1 MKDFE
6 LFRRRGQVIII
17 LRIALFLLGPEI
29 KAQGG
34 VSERVLEKVKVAFG
48 LLHFAMSPESSG
60 AQGPAANPPLAVGW
74 GGRAV
79 KREKYSFEASSL
91 DNCWSSSRKGEHN
104 STVLLIS
111 PSQYCRRPPSI
122 CSRFDSLIHLFL
134 SHLSACT
141 PEQSDQPLPSWSS
154 RGVGQIVMSLLP
166 LRLFLP
172 RPWRCSPL
180 RWS

>member
-60 AQGPAANPPLAVGW
+60 AQGPAVNPPPAAGW
-74 GGRAV
+74 GEGAV
-79 KREKYSFEASSL
+79 KRERNL
-91 DNCWSSSRKGEHN
+91 H
-104 STVLLIS
+104 
-111 PSQYCRRPPSI
+111 
-122 CSRFDSLIHLFL
+122 
-134 SHLSACT
+134 
-141 PEQSDQPLPSWSS
+141 QP
-154 RGVGQIVMSLLP
+154 G
-166 LRLFLP
+166 
-172 RPWRCSPL
+172 
-180 RWS
+180 